1 MKDLINEK
9 LYEVLNP
16 RGSLLPVTSN
26 PLSKRLSDLKGKKV
40 YFVDL
45 GKPESDTVFD
55 ALEKY
60 LPEFAMEAHFIRR
73 KKEKT
78 YFMDEPDL
86 WAEIEKEADAFIFG
100 VFD

>member
-1 MKDLINEK
+1 MQDSMTEE

-16 RGSLLPVTSN
+16 RGTLLPVTQH
-26 PLSKRLSDLKGKKV
+26 PLSQRFSDLRGKKI

-60 LPEFAMEAHFIRR
+60 LPEFATEAQFIRR

-78 YFMDEPDL
+78 YFMDEPEL
-86 WAEIEKEADAFIFG
+86 WIKIEKDADAFIFG